1 MKKVSIIFMAVIMCT
16 FSFLVG
22 GCNKNDNVIRLN
34 EVTHS
39 IFYAPLY
46 VAINNGYFEEEG
58 IEIELTNGGGA
69 DKSMAALTSGSAD
82 IALMGPEATI
92 YVVEQGK
99 KDKPVVFAQLTRC
112 DGSFIIG
119 RENKTDFS
127 LEDMEGSEVL
137 AGRKGGVPYMTLA
150 YVLKQHGLIDGRN
163 ITLRTDVQFDSMTAA
178 FVGNVGDYVTAFE
191 PSATQ
196 IQNNGQGYVL
206 GSVGEFSGD
215 IPYTCFTANESFIEK
230 NEEKI
235 EKFIRAIIKGY
246 NFVMTS
252 EITEIVEAVKP
263 SFTGSTDADLTA
275 GITAYK
281 RINAWSSSPVMTEQ
295 SYNNL
300 ITIMLDA
307 GELDSIVAFKDV
319 VNNTYAQKVYQ
330 EMKTTA

>member
-1 MKKVSIIFMAVIMCT
+1 MKRISVICMAVLMCA

-22 GCNKNDNVIRLN
+22 GCNSDENVIRLN

-119 RENKTDFS
+119 RENIADFE

-150 YVLKQHGLIDGRN
+150 YVLKQHGLIHGKN

-215 IPYTCFTANESFIEK
+215 VPYTCFTANESFINK
-230 NEEKI
+230 NKDKV

-246 NFVMTS
+246 NFIMENDVNA
-252 EITEIVEAVKP
+252 IVNAVKP

-275 GITAYK
+275 GINAYK
-281 RINAWSSSPVMTEQ
+281 EINAWASSPVMTEQ

-319 VNNTYAQKVYQ
+319 VNNTYAEKVYN
-330 EMKTTA
+330 EMKQGA

>member
-1 MKKVSIIFMAVIMCT
+1 MKKIALFMMTIILG
-16 FSFLVG
+16 FSFLAG
-22 GCNKNDNVIRLN
+22 GCKKDDNVIRVN

-58 IEIELTNGGGA
+58 LEIELTNGGGA

-82 IALMGPEATI
+82 IGLMGPEAAI
-92 YVVEQGK
+92 YVVQQGK

-119 RENKTDFS
+119 RNDITNFQ

-150 YVLKQHGLIDGRN
+150 YVLKQHGLIDGKN

-196 IQNNGQGYVL
+196 MEVNGQGFVL
-206 GSVGEFSGD
+206 GSVGAFSGD
-215 IPYTCFTANESFIEK
+215 IPYTAFMANESFIDD
-230 NEEKI
+230 NTDKI
-235 EKFIRAIIKGY
+235 ESFIKAIIKGY
-246 NFVMTS
+246 NFVMES
-252 EITEIVEAVKP
+252 EVNAIVNALRP
-263 SFTGSTDADLTA
+263 SFSGTSDASLIA
-275 GITAYK
+275 GINAYK
-281 RINAWSSSPVMTEQ
+281 SINAWASSPVMNEQ
-295 SYNNL
+295 AYNNL

-319 VNNTYAQKVYQ
+319 VNNTYAQNVVNELNK
-330 EMKTTA
+330 

>member
-1 MKKVSIIFMAVIMCT
+1 MKKIALFMMTIILG
-16 FSFLVG
+16 FSFLAG
-22 GCNKNDNVIRLN
+22 GCKKDDNVIRVN

-58 IEIELTNGGGA
+58 LEIELTNGGGA

-82 IALMGPEATI
+82 IGLMGPEAAI
-92 YVVEQGK
+92 YVVQQGK

-119 RENKTDFS
+119 RNDITNFQ

-150 YVLKQHGLIDGRN
+150 YVLKQHGLIDGKN

-196 IQNNGQGYVL
+196 MEVNGQGFVL
-206 GSVGEFSGD
+206 GSVGQFSGD
-215 IPYTCFTANESFIEK
+215 IPYTAFMANESFIDD
-230 NEEKI
+230 NTDKI
-235 EKFIRAIIKGY
+235 ESFIKAIIKGY
-246 NFVMTS
+246 NFVMES
-252 EITEIVEAVKP
+252 EVNAIVNALRP
-263 SFTGSTDADLTA
+263 SFSGTSDASLIA
-275 GITAYK
+275 GINAYK
-281 RINAWSSSPVMTEQ
+281 SINAWASSPVMNEQ
-295 SYNNL
+295 AYNNL

-319 VNNTYAQKVYQ
+319 VNNTYAQNVVNELNK
-330 EMKTTA
+330 

>member
-1 MKKVSIIFMAVIMCT
+1 MKKIALFMMTIILG
-16 FSFLVG
+16 FSFLAG
-22 GCNKNDNVIRLN
+22 GCKKDDNVIRVN

-58 IEIELTNGGGA
+58 LEIELTNGGGA

-82 IALMGPEATI
+82 IGLMGPEAAI
-92 YVVEQGK
+92 YVVQQGK

-119 RENKTDFS
+119 RNDITNFQ

-150 YVLKQHGLIDGRN
+150 YVLKQHGLIDGKN

-196 IQNNGQGYVL
+196 MEVNGQGFVL

-215 IPYTCFTANESFIEK
+215 IPYTAFMANESFIDD
-230 NEEKI
+230 NTDKI
-235 EKFIRAIIKGY
+235 ESFIKAIIKGY
-246 NFVMTS
+246 NFVMES
-252 EITEIVEAVKP
+252 EVNAIVNALRP
-263 SFTGSTDADLTA
+263 SFSGTSDASLIA
-275 GITAYK
+275 GINAYK
-281 RINAWSSSPVMTEQ
+281 SINAWASSPVMNEQ
-295 SYNNL
+295 AYNNL

-319 VNNTYAQKVYQ
+319 VNNTYAQNVVNELNK
-330 EMKTTA
+330 